1 MRTVPK
7 KTHSIPLLILLIIVG
22 SLLTY
27 NLYSEPI
34 LKFLEANILS
44 QDIITAT
51 NEKRTENLKKVLQSN
66 SLLTKAAQAKADDMA
81 AKGYFSHTSP
91 DGKQFPEWIQESGY
105 DYLYAGENLAVKF
118 TTLSSLINGWMN
130 SEFHRKNIL
139 SDQYS
144 ETGIGIAE
152 GKYNGEKTT
161 FYVQIFAEPKISLE
175 NQEKYNLH
183 PSASET
189 IESFILRFLPL
200 Y

>member
-1 MRTVPK
+1 MRILPK
-7 KTHSIPLLILLIIVG
+7 KTLSIPLLILLVIAS

-27 NLYSEPI
+27 NLYREQV

-44 QDIITAT
+44 QDVITAT
-51 NEKRTENLKKVLQSN
+51 NEKRTENKKHILQSN
-66 SLLTKAAQAKADDMA
+66 SLLTKAAQAKAEDMA

-91 DGKQFPEWIQESGY
+91 DGKQFPEWIQEAGY

-130 SEFHRKNIL
+130 SEFHRENIL

-152 GKYNGEKTT
+152 GKYNGKKTT

-183 PSASET
+183 LSASET
-189 IESFILRFLPL
+189 VESFILRFLPL